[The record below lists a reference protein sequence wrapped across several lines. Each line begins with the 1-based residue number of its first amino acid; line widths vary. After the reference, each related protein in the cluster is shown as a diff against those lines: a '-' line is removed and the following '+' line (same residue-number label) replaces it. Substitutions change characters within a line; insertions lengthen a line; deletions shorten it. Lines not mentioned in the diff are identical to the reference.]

1 MERIDRIMEN
11 SIYLEKQNR
20 LDELEKERIYCRHG
34 LDHAISVARIM
45 YIKALEQKLSFDKEL
60 IYAAAL
66 LHDIGRCEQ
75 YEKGVPHHE
84 AGEKLAEKIL
94 SECGFFEEEI
104 AIIKAAIQSHR
115 KEEDESGTFSALL
128 YEADKLSRDCYRC
141 KASDSFNWT
150 ETKKNHKISY

>member
-66 LHDIGRCEQ
+66 LQD
-75 YEKGVPHHE
+75 
-84 AGEKLAEKIL
+84 
-94 SECGFFEEEI
+94 
-104 AIIKAAIQSHR
+104 R
-115 KEEDESGTFSALL
+115 KSVV
-128 YEADKLSRDCYRC
+128 
-141 KASDSFNWT
+141 
-150 ETKKNHKISY
+150 